1 MILKILLLIAGI
13 FRKLNHQSSS
23 LNMKKIRI
31 LNNNIVFK
39 DCLKIG

>member
-13 FRKLNHQSSS
+13 FRKLNHQSSVN
-23 LNMKKIRI
+23 LKKIRLI
-31 LNNNIVFK
+31 NNNIVFK